1 MIGKPLFQNSQD
13 HTIRLEECKIGRV
26 LNWKSERL
34 DAVRLDAVGLDGVGL
49 DGVGLKGC
57 KIGRVKDWKSERLE
71 ECMIRFEECKIGRV

>member
-1 MIGKPLFQNSQD
+1 M
-13 HTIRLEECKIGRV
+13 

-57 KIGRVKDWKSERLE
+57 KIGRVKDWKSVELE
-71 ECMIRFEECKIGRV
+71 EWGRV